1 MAKKVKRLE
10 IICLVD
16 PPFSEAL
23 LSAETASGNQKP
35 AKSATLN
42 TRLEELDEALA
53 AKRVT
58 RAEHKRLRARI
69 LAQF

>member
-1 MAKKVKRLE
+1 MAKEVKRSE

-23 LSAETASGNQKP
+23 LPAETASGNQKP

-42 TRLEELDEALA
+42 TRLAELDEALA
-53 AKRVT
+53 AKRIT
-58 RAEHKRLRARI
+58 RAEHQRLRARL